1 MKKYRATIT
10 PTISGGNIEVTICAN
25 SVYQAQ
31 KLIETL
37 PYFKSFVKQP
47 MLEEEENNLTKLANL
62 VKKAQTKHQAELS
75 DIK

>member
-25 SVYQAQ
+25 SIYQAQ

>member
-10 PTISGGNIEVTICAN
+10 PTVSGGNIEVTICAN

>member
-1 MKKYRATIT
+1 MKNYRATIT
-10 PTISGGNIEVTICAN
+10 PTVSGGNIEVTICAN

-47 MLEEEENNLTKLANL
+47 MLEEDNLTKLADL
-62 VKKAQTKHQAELS
+62 VKKAQAKHQADLATI
-75 DIK
+75 D

>member
-1 MKKYRATIT
+1 MKIYRATIT
-10 PTISGGNIEVTICAN
+10 PTVSGGNIEVTICAN

-47 MLEEEENNLTKLANL
+47 ILEENNLTKLADL
-62 VKKAQTKHQAELS
+62 VKKAQAKHQADLATI
-75 DIK
+75 D

>member
-1 MKKYRATIT
+1 MKNYRATIT
-10 PTISGGNIEVTICAN
+10 PNISGGNIEVTICAN

-47 MLEEEENNLTKLANL
+47 MLEEENNLTKLADL
-62 VKKAQTKHQAELS
+62 VKKAQAKQQADLATM
-75 DIK
+75 D